1 MKIENEN
8 LEIGQSVRIV
18 YVGEYKG
25 IQRVS
30 WKIGTV
36 LELSPKWVYLSSKY
50 GGYVPHNGIKM
61 IQDW

>member
-1 MKIENEN
+1 MKNQT
-8 LEIGQSVRIV
+8 LELGKSVRIT

-25 IQRVS
+25 VEKVS

-36 LELSPKWVYLSSKY
+36 LELSPKWVHLSSKY
-50 GGYVPHNGIKM
+50 GGYVPRKGILT

>member
-1 MKIENEN
+1 METQA
-8 LEIGQSVRIV
+8 LEIGQSVRIT

-25 IQRVS
+25 VQKVS

-50 GGYVPHNGIKM
+50 GGYVPRNGIVTVQK
-61 IQDW
+61 W